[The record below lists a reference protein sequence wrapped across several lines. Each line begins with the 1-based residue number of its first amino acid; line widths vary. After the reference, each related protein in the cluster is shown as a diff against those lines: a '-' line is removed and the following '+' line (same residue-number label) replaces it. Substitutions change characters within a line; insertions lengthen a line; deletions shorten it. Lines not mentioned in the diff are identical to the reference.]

1 MIEKIKHNL
10 TFTVSL
16 SLSAHQKAQE
26 FSSQHR
32 VEHKIKQV
40 YLNTLAVYAV
50 NYYLNCLG
58 IATNLAASN
67 SWNPVMQTLTN
78 TADLE
83 IKNLGKIEC
92 LPVLP
97 GADICQVS
105 PEVWSERIGYV
116 AVQFDQSLA
125 QATLIG
131 FVSEVN
137 REELPLNEL
146 ASLEYLLE
154 YLNHQ
159 PSVVKLS
166 DWINNI
172 FADGWSQVET
182 YLQPQKIAL
191 SFRNLPSLTTKVEPR
206 QRAKLLK
213 LTPRGEEVIL
223 LVKIAP
229 TTGLEMEIWV
239 DIYPYGEEIYLPE
252 DLQLMVLN
260 DNEEVVM
267 QAIAKQT
274 ENVQLQFS
282 GEIGESF
289 SVKVALGESSIS
301 ESFII

>member
-26 FSSQHR
+26 FSGQHR

-206 QRAKLLK
+206 QRAKLLN

-239 DIYPYGEEIYLPE
+239 DIYPYGGEIYLPE

-260 DNEEVVM
+260 DHEEVVM

>member
-26 FSSQHR
+26 FSGQHR

-97 GADICQVS
+97 GADICQVA